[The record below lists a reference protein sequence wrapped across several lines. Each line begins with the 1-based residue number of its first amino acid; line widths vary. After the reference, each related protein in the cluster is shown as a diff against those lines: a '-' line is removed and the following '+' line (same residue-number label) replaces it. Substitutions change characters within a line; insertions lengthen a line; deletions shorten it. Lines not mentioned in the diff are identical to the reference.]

1 MLCFLIIN
9 FPLCKIRG
17 TFNLVSDA
25 VETEEKLNE
34 SETNIPVDDDDDFLD
49 ENVVD
54 LRSFSPMGA
63 IAFIEL
69 LELPPQQHKVNNWY
83 MQQSKAQ

>member
-1 MLCFLIIN
+1 MN
-9 FPLCKIRG
+9 DPEVKI
-17 TFNLVSDA
+17 L
-25 VETEEKLNE
+25 
-34 SETNIPVDDDDDFLD
+34 DDEDDDFID

-69 LELPPQQHKVNNWY
+69 LELPPQQKRAKSWL
-83 MQQSKAQ
+83 MQQSIND